1 MTILSEVA
9 YGLLRR
15 YLEEEQPRD
24 WLFPGQN
31 RKGHLNER
39 GVQKVFEQSYR
50 ASGLSKPASVHTL
63 RHCSATHLLENGTDL
78 RYIQELL
85 GHQSSRTTERY
96 THVSIKDIRR
106 IQSPLDRMY
115 AGGEDSWGDEG

>member
-31 RKGHLNER
+31 RKGHLGER
-39 GVQKVFEQSYR
+39 AVQKVFEQSYR
-50 ASGLSKPASVHTL
+50 ASGLSKPASVHTHWKSGRKGLFIMAKYYFNPRFVAVFPNLL
-63 RHCSATHLLENGTDL
+63 RQFPAFDD
-78 RYIQELL
+78 
-85 GHQSSRTTERY
+85 Y
-96 THVSIKDIRR
+96 T
-106 IQSPLDRMY
+106 
-115 AGGEDSWGDEG
+115 